1 MAEIGNERWGQY
13 KKHVLEILAKNPD
26 GMDINDIF
34 LELDKR
40 LPANDFEN
48 ANYES
53 NGRRRRPF
61 IVRFATISIVKAGWL
76 IKDRGKWQITTEGI
90 KALSDFPS
98 AADLQREAGRLYTIW
113 NNAQPEDN
121 VSEENA
127 EDNSIALAV
136 SIEDA
141 ESNSFNLIYQYL
153 SNMPPYTFQDLVKV
167 LLQAMGY
174 KVNWVAPPGKDGG
187 VDIIAYH
194 DHLGAMGSRIKVQ
207 VKRQASTLSV
217 SDFRSFLGVLN
228 DSEDIGLFV
237 SLGGFT
243 SDAER
248 EARLSNKRITLIDA
262 KKLYELW
269 ISYYDKLSQADRALF
284 PLKPIYYLNLEE

>member
-1 MAEIGNERWGQY
+1 MAEIGNARWGQY

-34 LELDKR
+34 IELDKR

-48 ANYES
+48 ASYES
-53 NGRRRRPF
+53 SGQRRRPF
-61 IVRFATISIVKAGWL
+61 IVRFATISLVKAGWL
-76 IKDRGKWQITTEGI
+76 LKDRGQWQITTEGI
-90 KALSDFPS
+90 KALNDFPS
-98 AADLQREAGRLYTIW
+98 AEELQREAGRLYKIW
-113 NNAQPEDN
+113 KNSQPEDD
-121 VSEENA
+121 VSEENV

-174 KVNWVAPPGKDGG
+174 KINWVAPPGKDGG

-207 VKRQASTLSV
+207 VKRQASTLGV

-237 SLGGFT
+237 SLGGFS
-243 SDAER
+243 SDAEK
-248 EARLSNKRITLIDA
+248 EARASNKRITLVDA

-269 ISYYDKLSQADRALF
+269 ISYYEKLSQADRALF
-284 PLKPIYYLNLEE
+284 PLKPIYYLNPEE

>member
-1 MAEIGNERWGQY
+1 MAGIGNERWGQY
-13 KKHVLEILAKNPD
+13 KKHVLEILAENPE
-26 GMDINDIF
+26 GMDVNDIF

-48 ANYES
+48 ANYEK

-76 IKDRGKWQITTEGI
+76 LKDRGQWQITSEGI
-90 KALSDFPS
+90 KALNNFPS
-98 AADLQREAGRLYTIW
+98 AVDLQREAGRLYKIW
-113 NNAQPEDN
+113 KNSQPEDN
-121 VSEENA
+121 LNEENV
-127 EDNSIALAV
+127 EDESIALAV

-141 ESNSFNLIYQYL
+141 ESNSFSHIYQYL

-174 KVNWVAPPGKDGG
+174 EINWVAPPGKDGG

-207 VKRQASTLSV
+207 VKRQTSTLSV
-217 SDFRSFLGVLN
+217 SDLRSFLGVLN
-228 DSEDIGLFV
+228 DLDDIGLFV
-237 SLGGFT
+237 SLGGFS
-243 SDAER
+243 SDTEK
-248 EARLSNKRITLIDA
+248 EARSSNKRITLIDA

-269 ISYYDKLSQADRALF
+269 TSYYDKLSQADRALF
-284 PLKPIYYLNLEE
+284 PLKPVYYLNLKE

>member
-1 MAEIGNERWGQY
+1 MAGIGNERWGQY
-13 KKHVLEILAKNPD
+13 KKYVLEILAENPE
-26 GMDINDIF
+26 GMDVNNIF
-34 LELDKR
+34 LELDER

-76 IKDRGKWQITTEGI
+76 IKNRGQWQITSEGI
-90 KALSDFPS
+90 KALNNFPS
-98 AADLQREAGRLYTIW
+98 AVDLQREASRLYKIW
-113 NNAQPEDN
+113 KNSQPEDN
-121 VSEENA
+121 LNEENV
-127 EDNSIALAV
+127 EDESIALAV

-141 ESNSFNLIYQYL
+141 ESNSFSHIYQYL
-153 SNMPPYTFQDLVKV
+153 SNMPPYSFQDLVKV
-167 LLQAMGY
+167 LLDAMGY
-174 KVNWVAPPGKDGG
+174 KINWVAPPGKDGG

-217 SDFRSFLGVLN
+217 SDFRSFSGVLN

-237 SLGGFT
+237 SLGGFS

-248 EARLSNKRITLIDA
+248 EARSSNKRITLVDA